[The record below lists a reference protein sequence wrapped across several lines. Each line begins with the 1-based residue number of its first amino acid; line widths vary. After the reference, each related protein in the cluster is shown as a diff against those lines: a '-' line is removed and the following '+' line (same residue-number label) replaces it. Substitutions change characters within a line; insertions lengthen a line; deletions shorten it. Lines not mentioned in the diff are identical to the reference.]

1 MITFYVERIM
11 CRVKTVTLRH
21 CSMPSS
27 PDLGDQGN
35 PHQTKN
41 LCFKSFGVRNLQK
54 RLNQKFLGIWW
65 WYNLCPNIWSTTRT
79 QFKCILASQIE
90 PSRIRSLQTN
100 VLKKLISYRNRYS
113 KLNLLAFIS
122 ARVGAR
128 MFKNMPCPS
137 QWALS
142 LLIVPDTPRTPWM
155 VRMIHPSS

>member
-1 MITFYVERIM
+1 MITVYVEWIM

-100 VLKKLISYRNRYS
+100 VLKKPICILSQQMFQAQSIS
-113 KLNLLAFIS
+113 
-122 ARVGAR
+122 V
-128 MFKNMPCPS
+128 S
-137 QWALS
+137 QRQGRRQDVQEYAMHLHNGLS
-142 LLIVPDTPRTPWM
+142 EC
-155 VRMIHPSS
+155 